1 MIERIT
7 TLVIWSIL
15 FTSTISSQVTSNKY
29 EIEVEKGLA
38 KENPQYYNGL
48 KIILQEFQEQLFSKG
63 IIEQNISE
71 SYIGIL
77 EQIVADSEKEFEIT
91 YNLNDSLKV
100 LNKTLNKDEISV
112 ESSVTTMKYFNI
124 NNSKIFLLNQKI
136 SEIINNDKDINR
148 STYARLIMEV
158 FDEKDF
164 ELPLIKLKLFR
175 LIDPNSDSVFYVYV
189 GRPNPE

>member
-77 EQIVADSEKEFEIT
+77 EQIT
-91 YNLNDSLKV
+91 
-100 LNKTLNKDEISV
+100 
-112 ESSVTTMKYFNI
+112 
-124 NNSKIFLLNQKI
+124 
-136 SEIINNDKDINR
+136 
-148 STYARLIMEV
+148 
-158 FDEKDF
+158 
-164 ELPLIKLKLFR
+164 
-175 LIDPNSDSVFYVYV
+175 
-189 GRPNPE
+189 G